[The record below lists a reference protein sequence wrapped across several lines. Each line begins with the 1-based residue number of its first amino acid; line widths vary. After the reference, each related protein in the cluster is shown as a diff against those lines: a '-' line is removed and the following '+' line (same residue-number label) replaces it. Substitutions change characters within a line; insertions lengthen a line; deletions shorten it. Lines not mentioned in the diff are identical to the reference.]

1 MSNSAVRG
9 KQTQHRLHQGHCQLS
24 RRRKGSW
31 ASTNRPTITARKQ
44 QQTMLRVGNNHA
56 AHNKSALQW
65 AQSIYSHCTA
75 TAKQKATA
83 LQILIENWFR
93 QITGPHANLLSI
105 MCILLMIAF
114 TLVHSFRPVPINS
127 PIVHLR
133 QQADV
138 LHQSLDREQSQL
150 PQCTAH
156 IGHLTTTVASSNGE
170 NTQLAAD
177 QQLLELRNA
186 HWDLVAEANVSGDHK
201 EYSKSAAW
209 RASITSIHSAL
220 LHDCTSFR

>member
-1 MSNSAVRG
+1 MSSHHLHASLNDCITSNTAVRG
-9 KQTQHRLHQGHCQLS
+9 KQSQHRLHLGHCQLS

-31 ASTNRPTITARKQ
+31 ASANRPTIMARKQ
-44 QQTMLRVGNNHA
+44 QQIMLRVGTNHN

-65 AQSIYSHCTA
+65 AQLTYSHCT
-75 TAKQKATA
+75 TTTKQKAAA

-138 LHQSLDREQSQL
+138 FHQSLDREQRHL

-156 IGHLTTTVASSNGE
+156 IGHLTAAVASSNGE
-170 NTQLAAD
+170 SSQLAAD
-177 QQLLELRNA
+177 QQLLELCNA
-186 HWDLVAEANVSGDHK
+186 HWDLVAEANAIGDHK
-201 EYSKSAAW
+201 EYSKSVV
-209 RASITSIHSAL
+209 
-220 LHDCTSFR
+220 